1 MIKDLLLTTDN
12 CRYCL
17 MCRHVCPVA
26 HVTRSETYSPHGW
39 GLTIA
44 SIRRGL
50 IDLDDETIDVIY
62 TCADCGTC
70 QAHCVTDQPLPS
82 AIAAMRAEITDKDLS
97 PIQVR
102 EVHDKLQKWG
112 NPYGERPAEISVE
125 KSDVALFVGDHA
137 HYLSPG
143 VIDAVLTLL
152 KAVGVE
158 PALIGVGRNNGYLA
172 SSLGYPE
179 LAASLMLETLDELEA
194 VDPTSMLV
202 LTPGDYYTFSQLH
215 DERNGL
221 QWPDDLSLQEVIPY
235 LSQYLGAGT
244 IHFNSLNG
252 SIPYAYVDPTHSVR
266 VTDRFDAPRRLLD
279 AAMKAPRVELF
290 WRRERTHPSGDGAL
304 QYSQPQI
311 ASHLAYSRL
320 GDAVSSGARQIITE
334 DSATLSQLMNHSKR
348 FKLEGKNL
356 YELLAEQLV

>member
-1 MIKDLLLTTDN
+1 MIKDLLLTTEN

-50 IDLDDETIDVIY
+50 IDLDAETIDVIY

-70 QAHCVTDQPLPS
+70 QADCVTDQPLPS
-82 AIAAMRAEITDKDLS
+82 AIAAMRAEITEKDLA
-97 PIQVR
+97 PVQVR

-112 NPYGERPAEISVE
+112 NPYGERPAEKPVE
-125 KSDVALFVGDHA
+125 KNDVALFVGDHA

-143 VIDAVLTLL
+143 VVDAVLTLL

-158 PALIGVGRNNGYLA
+158 PALIGVGRSNGYLA
-172 SSLGYPE
+172 SSLGYRE
-179 LAASLMLETLDELEA
+179 LAAALMRQTLDDLAA
-194 VDPTSMLV
+194 VNAESMLV
-202 LTPGDYYTFSQLH
+202 LTPGDLYTFSQLH
-215 DERNGL
+215 EERNGL
-221 QWPDDLSLQEVIPY
+221 KWPDDVSLQEVVPY
-235 LSQYLGAGT
+235 LSEFLDAGT
-244 IHFNSLNG
+244 IHFDSLNG
-252 SIPYAYVDPTHSVR
+252 SAPYAYVDPTHSVR
-266 VTDRFDAPRRLLD
+266 VTGRFDAPRRLLD
-279 AAMKAPRVELF
+279 AVMKAPRVELF

-320 GDAVSSGARQIITE
+320 GDAVKSGARQIITE
-334 DSATLSQLMNHSKR
+334 DPATLSQLVNHSKR

-356 YELLAEQLV
+356 YVLLAEQLL